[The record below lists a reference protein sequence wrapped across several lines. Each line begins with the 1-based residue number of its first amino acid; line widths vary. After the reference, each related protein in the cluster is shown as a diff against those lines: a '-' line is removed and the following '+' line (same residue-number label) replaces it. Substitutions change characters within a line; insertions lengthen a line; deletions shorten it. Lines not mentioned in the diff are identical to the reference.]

1 MFVFLICLCDLVF
14 YFNDLQLKA
23 IFSKKKIG
31 VALKRAVGFGP
42 RKERWNIISGWVGV
56 ANQTRDHA
64 STQPPRTRQAPPPP
78 PSPLRFQNTC
88 RGSSRGFLVW
98 IWYAGRD
105 ICSSL
110 GDSRIT
116 GTLRHDDC
124 FLPGRC
130 NMSGT
135 YRRWF
140 LSPTLKH
147 PRCATSSN
155 SPLSRLTTMMTSFS
169 RSSRC
174 SKSSG
179 R

>member
-1 MFVFLICLCDLVF
+1 MTCNWKQSFRRKKLEWPLKGQLGLVLERNVGILSVVEWGSLI
-14 YFNDLQLKA
+14 KP
-23 IFSKKKIG
+23 G
-31 VALKRAVGFGP
+31 
-42 RKERWNIISGWVGV
+42 
-56 ANQTRDHA
+56 TTH
-64 STQPPRTRQAPPPP
+64 
-78 PSPLRFQNTC
+78 PLNHHRGFQNTC
-88 RGSSRGFLVW
+88 RGGSRGFLVW

-135 YRRWF
+135 YRRRF

-155 SPLSRLTTMMTSFS
+155 SPLSRSTTMMSSFS